1 MNASSVLFA
10 LASAALTVAQAPAA
24 WSHGAPAQRSQ
35 TPGHRD
41 AAPPESEALSFFRKE
56 CDSSDDD
63 HYSCLMVAGMYERG
77 EGAPKDPNR
86 AAVYYKKAAEILTK
100 SCARGETVACEQI
113 KHACAQGE
121 PVCEQIK
128 ALRPPSPVQASGP
141 SDRSARSG
149 SAPVSLL
156 SGTAFLDVVDALRQ
170 RVGGATRI
178 TELDLTPSWVYLK
191 AEDPQHPGKV
201 DEYQWKDGSIRDP
214 RPVDLTRVKLK
225 DALFALDDVDLRAIP
240 ALLDESLK
248 RVNAPGAKVSR
259 VLADRDFS
267 KEVQIR
273 VIIDIANVSGGR
285 VVTADR
291 SGRILKIQ

>member
-1 MNASSVLFA
+1 
-10 LASAALTVAQAPAA
+10 
-24 WSHGAPAQRSQ
+24 
-35 TPGHRD
+35 
-41 AAPPESEALSFFRKE
+41 
-56 CDSSDDD
+56 
-63 HYSCLMVAGMYERG
+63 MVAGMYERG

-86 AAVYYKKAAEILTK
+86 AAVYYKKAATILSK
-100 SCARGETVACEQI
+100 FCARGETVACEQI

-121 PVCEQIK
+121 PLCEQIK
-128 ALRPPSPVQASGP
+128 ALHPPSPVQSSGSP
-141 SDRSARSG
+141 DTTTRSG

-170 RVGGATRI
+170 RVGGPTRI
-178 TELDLTPSWVYLK
+178 IELDLNPSWVYLK
-191 AEDPQHPGKV
+191 AEDPHLPGKV
-201 DEYQWKDGSIRDP
+201 DEYQWKNGRMGDP

-240 ALLDESLK
+240 ALLDEALK

-273 VIIDIANVSGGR
+273 VLIDIANVSGGR

-291 SGRILKIQ
+291 NGKILKIQ